1 MGFNSNNFQGN
12 TGWYFIKVILKKTKV
27 MEASYDIDKGI
38 AG

>member
-1 MGFNSNNFQGN
+1 MGFNSNNSLGN
-12 TGWYFIKVILKKTKV
+12 TGWYFIEVILKKAKV